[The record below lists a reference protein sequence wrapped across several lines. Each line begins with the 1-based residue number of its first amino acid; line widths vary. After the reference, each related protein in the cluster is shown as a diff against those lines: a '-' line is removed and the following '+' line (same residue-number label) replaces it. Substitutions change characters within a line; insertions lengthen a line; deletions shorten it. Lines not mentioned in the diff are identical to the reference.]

1 MTLPEPEPTWEL
13 LFAAINCMKAHGMP
27 ERHRSTRYCLV
38 SDERH
43 YAPKEVV
50 RRAHYLLTG
59 EEWNEH
65 SGGEETNGFLRRMGF
80 HVIECT
86 RAAGRCCGG
95 AGR

>member
-1 MTLPEPEPTWEL
+1 MALPEPRPTKEL
-13 LFAAINCMKAHGMP
+13 LVAAINCIKAHGMP

-50 RRAHYLLTG
+50 RRAHYLHSG
-59 EEWNEH
+59 AEWNDH
-65 SGGEETNGFLRRMGF
+65 KGGPETNGFLRGRGF

-86 RAAGRCCGG
+86 RAAGKCCGG
-95 AGR
+95 TGQ